1 MMKEKTIRKELAGI
15 IKDLRSG
22 VSQEDI
28 VWTTA
33 YACCL
38 SETLIKGNLY
48 QKIYKKYLGK

>member
-22 VSQEDI
+22 VSQEDV

-38 SETLIKGNLY
+38 SETLTKGNLSW
-48 QKIYKKYLGK
+48 KIYKKYLGK